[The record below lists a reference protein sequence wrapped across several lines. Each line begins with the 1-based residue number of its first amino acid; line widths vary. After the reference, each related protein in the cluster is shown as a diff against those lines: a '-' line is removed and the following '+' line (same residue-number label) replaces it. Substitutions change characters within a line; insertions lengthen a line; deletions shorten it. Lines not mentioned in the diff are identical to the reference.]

1 MDWVHVEWK
10 AKRSPS
16 KNDVQSFLN
25 SLPRQ
30 DRPLHAH
37 TTEIIAHDLSE
48 AITTFRTNSKKG
60 IKVSSPWRKKNYR
73 PLSFSKGYGWR
84 ISKGQLHLSLGRGR
98 PRIDLAVPTVLDSA
112 TGEKV
117 PSELWGEIQ
126 LCWDR
131 DTRHFSLH
139 IPHTTLREVSAG
151 GSVTAIDE
159 GIINSMALATWVDEK
174 TVDVTVINGREGRS
188 IKRQRNKA
196 IGQLQR
202 KISKCKNGSRK
213 HHRLVMAK
221 KKINGKT
228 KLSLCDFDH
237 QVSHKAA
244 NHVINHNTERLVV
257 GDVRG
262 IEQGNQVQTANGSQ
276 WPPTTVPVVKRN
288 TGTLSTREDRSR
300 PGLPERIRLHQDLSS
315 VLNTQP
321 TIRSML
327 PMQEPDL
334 WIYLSSRRYRS
345 NEHSPESDIRR
356 VLSNWIGCKSPIH
369 VSSSCR
375 TLVTRSTQGTPHGA
389 VPQGQSPK

>member
-1 MDWVHVEWK
+1 MEG
-10 AKRSPS
+10 PS
-16 KNDVQSFLN
+16 S
-25 SLPRQ
+25 
-30 DRPLHAH
+30 
-37 TTEIIAHDLSE
+37 
-48 AITTFRTNSKKG
+48 
-60 IKVSSPWRKKNYR
+60 
-73 PLSFSKGYGWR
+73 WR

-139 IPHTTLREVSAG
+139 IPYTTLREVSAG

-228 KLSLCDFDH
+228 ELSLCDFDH
-237 QVSHKAA
+237 QVSNKAA

-262 IEQGNQVQTANGSQ
+262 IEKETKSKRQMGRNGRQQLSQ
-276 WPPTTVPVVKRN
+276 WSRGTQERYLQEKTGVDLDFLNESGSTKTCPACLTRNRPSGRYYQCKNPTCGFTCHLDAIGAINILQKA
-288 TGTLSTREDRSR
+288 
-300 PGLPERIRLHQDLSS
+300 
-315 VLNTQP
+315 
-321 TIRSML
+321 
-327 PMQEPDL
+327 
-334 WIYLSSRRYRS
+334 IYGEY
-345 NEHSPESDIRR
+345 
-356 VLSNWIGCKSPIH
+356 SPIGSDVKVRVTYLRAVERWSPDQRKAH
-369 VSSSCR
+369 HMVQCRKVRARSSAQNRALSEI
-375 TLVTRSTQGTPHGA
+375 TQTSKPKLADSSTSTNPLVPDQLVVVA
-389 VPQGQSPK
+389 

>member
-1 MDWVHVEWK
+1 MEG
-10 AKRSPS
+10 PS
-16 KNDVQSFLN
+16 S
-25 SLPRQ
+25 
-30 DRPLHAH
+30 
-37 TTEIIAHDLSE
+37 
-48 AITTFRTNSKKG
+48 
-60 IKVSSPWRKKNYR
+60 
-73 PLSFSKGYGWR
+73 WR

-131 DTRHFSLH
+131 DARRFSLH
-139 IPHTTLREVSAG
+139 IPYKTLREVSAG
-151 GSVTAIDE
+151 GAVTAIDE

-228 KLSLCDFDH
+228 ELSLCDFDH
-237 QVSHKAA
+237 QVSNKAA

-262 IEQGNQVQTANGSQ
+262 IEKETKSKQRMGRNGRQQLSQ
-276 WPPTTVPVVKRN
+276 WSRGTQERYLNEK
-288 TGTLSTREDRSR
+288 TGVDLDF
-300 PGLPERIRLHQDLSS
+300 PERIRLHQDLSS

-321 TIRSML
+321 TIRSIL

-345 NEHSPESDIRR
+345 D
-356 VLSNWIGCKSPIH
+356 
-369 VSSSCR
+369 
-375 TLVTRSTQGTPHGA
+375 
-389 VPQGQSPK
+389 

>member
-1 MDWVHVEWK
+1 M
-10 AKRSPS
+10 
-16 KNDVQSFLN
+16 
-25 SLPRQ
+25 
-30 DRPLHAH
+30 
-37 TTEIIAHDLSE
+37 
-48 AITTFRTNSKKG
+48 
-60 IKVSSPWRKKNYR
+60 
-73 PLSFSKGYGWR
+73 
-84 ISKGQLHLSLGRGR
+84 
-98 PRIDLAVPTVLDSA
+98 
-112 TGEKV
+112 
-117 PSELWGEIQ
+117 GEIQ

-131 DTRHFSLH
+131 DARRFSLH
-139 IPHTTLREVSAG
+139 IPYKTLREVSAG
-151 GSVTAIDE
+151 GAVTAIDE

-202 KISKCKNGSRK
+202 TISKCKSVSRK

-228 KLSLCDFDH
+228 KLSLRDFDH
-237 QVSHKAA
+237 QVSNKAA

-262 IEQGNQVQTANGSQ
+262 IEKETKSKQRMGRNGRQQLSQ
-276 WPPTTVPVVKRN
+276 WSRGTQERYLNEK
-288 TGTLSTREDRSR
+288 TGVDLDF
-300 PGLPERIRLHQDLSS
+300 PERIRLHQDLSS

-321 TIRSML
+321 TIRSIL

-345 NEHSPESDIRR
+345 NEHSPQSDIRR

-375 TLVTRSTQGTPHGA
+375 TLVARSTQGTPHGA